1 MAIGANLVNTE
12 VQTVYGKIVNV
23 ETVAEDSLKLA
34 DFIPSP
40 GNVVVEPI
48 PPDEQTKGGLALPEQ
63 ARTDKNLG
71 WIVAVNPEDRKHRVG
86 DLVFYRF
93 GGGQQVA
100 IEGRDVIILQ
110 FTDRISDILGHWPKE
125 KLQNQA

>member
-1 MAIGANLVNTE
+1 MAIAANLINRDIQET
-12 VQTVYGKIVNV
+12 YSKIVNV
-23 ETVAEDSLKLA
+23 KTVAEDSLKLA

-71 WIVAVNPEDRKHRVG
+71 WVVAIHPADQKHRVG

-110 FTDRISDILGHWPKE
+110 YTDRISDILGHWPTE
-125 KLQNQA
+125 VFSESA